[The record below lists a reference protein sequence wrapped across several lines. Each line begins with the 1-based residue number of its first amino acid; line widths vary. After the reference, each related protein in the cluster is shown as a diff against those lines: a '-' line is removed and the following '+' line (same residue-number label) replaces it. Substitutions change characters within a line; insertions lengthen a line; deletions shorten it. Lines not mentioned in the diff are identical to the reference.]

1 MRLTGLRSPAQTTD
15 PQTARARS
23 AYRVAVILLVAAAV
37 AAVLQLYLAFL
48 SGAWQLFVSAGA
60 LLALAGALVVSAR
73 LSRRDQATPATQWLI
88 GGMLIAVV
96 VVSTVLA
103 GLGLVLGL
111 ATLLATVATAT
122 QTLPQNKVNQSVAL
136 GTAASVAAGLLDLSA
151 PPWQLAV
158 PALQAVTP
166 AVVVVT
172 LLVYAVLV
180 ARRYRS
186 YALPSK
192 LIVAFLTV
200 SVVSIGAVS
209 VFTDRTIRSSLTEQA
224 GADLRDFAGL
234 QALAI
239 GDVLDQQVD
248 SLQSFSLSKIIQ
260 DRVEATSAGYTGDP
274 ATIEAELQALD
285 RQWRAAG
292 AANNDADPLVQARLN
307 NEIAS
312 ELREYRSLFPE
323 NVEVFVTDRYG
334 ALLGATNRTSD
345 YYQADEDW
353 WRAAFN
359 RGRGAPYIG
368 QPEYDESS
376 ATFSSIVAVPL
387 YAHGTRD
394 VVGILRTT
402 FNLEVIAELLSRAQ
416 AGQASHLELLLPNG
430 AFLQRTG
437 TTLAASDFLSAL
449 RATTSDYLEIDF
461 QGAPSLISQ
470 APVAALDPREAS
482 LVAGLGWTLV
492 VHQDRAEVLALVDRQ
507 VRSTLLVAV
516 IVAGAMAGAAV
527 VLGQWLA
534 TPLARLTAAA
544 SQVSAGDLGAQAEI
558 ESADEVGM
566 LASVFNDMTAQLRS
580 LIGSLGAQVEART
593 AQLRASADVGR
604 AAASILDTDQ
614 LLREAVNLIADRFGF
629 YYVAVF
635 TLDESGRFAVL
646 REATGEAGRL
656 LKERGH
662 KLDVGGR
669 SMVGAATGLRRPRI
683 ALDVGQEAVRF
694 ANPLLPETRS
704 EIALPLI
711 VGDRVLG
718 ALDAQ
723 STQAAAFDEASAA
736 TLQAMADQIAIAL
749 NNAALFRR
757 AEAQATAQTHLNAIS
772 RSLFGAA
779 DVEALYRALA
789 AQVRRLAPHDA
800 LSVSLHE
807 SEGMRLRE
815 YDLRAGADPV
825 VSQSRM
831 RPVANTLAGRAFTA
845 RALAVSANTADD
857 ARALDDVADLAR
869 AGFQSA
875 ASVPLALGDRVLGT
889 INFASREPQAYSP
902 DRLALVEQVAAQFA
916 AALENLR
923 LAEAQQRSLHE
934 LSELTRQ
941 LTGLG
946 WAEELK
952 RAPGGVYEAHI
963 SRSGLQPV
971 QQSWLPEAELA
982 VAAVKPVAWSRRE
995 DQTLTSPFQAAMA
1008 APIVVRGEAIGMLQ
1022 VGEESQ
1028 PRAWSQDDLALIQA
1042 VADQVA
1048 QAVENARLLEQT
1060 RRAAQRE
1067 RALGESTDR
1076 IRRSPEMER
1085 ILQTAAEELAR
1096 HLKTSHVAV
1105 RLSPIPETGNGQTQ
1119 AESS

>member
-1 MRLTGLRSPAQTTD
+1 M
-15 PQTARARS
+15 
-23 AYRVAVILLVAAAV
+23 ILLVAAAAT
-37 AAVLQLYLAFL
+37 AALQLYLAFL
-48 SGAWQLFVSAGA
+48 SGTWQLFVSVGA
-60 LLALAGALVVSAR
+60 LIVLAGALIISAR
-73 LSRRDQATPATQWLI
+73 LSRRGQATPATQWLI
-88 GGMLIAVV
+88 GGMLITVV
-96 VVSTVLA
+96 LVSAVLA

-111 ATLLATVATAT
+111 ATLLATVVTAT
-122 QTLPQNKVNQSVAL
+122 QTLPQDKVNQSVAL
-136 GTAASVAAGLLDLSA
+136 GTAASVAAGLLDLLTPA
-151 PPWQLAV
+151 WQLAV
-158 PALQAVTP
+158 PAIQAVTP
-166 AVVVVT
+166 IVVVVT
-172 LLVYAVLV
+172 LLAYAGLV
-180 ARRYRS
+180 ARQYRS

-209 VFTDRTIRSSLTEQA
+209 VFTDRAIRGALTEQA
-224 GADLRDFAGL
+224 GADLRDFAAL
-234 QALAI
+234 QAVAI
-239 GDVLDQQVD
+239 GDLLDQQVD
-248 SLQSFSLSKIIQ
+248 SLLSFSLSKTIQ

-285 RQWRAAG
+285 RQWRAAD
-292 AANNDADPLVQARLN
+292 AAKTDADPLVQARLS

-359 RGRGAPYIG
+359 RGRGASYIG

-394 VVGILRTT
+394 VVGVLRTT
-402 FNLEVIAELLSRAQ
+402 ISLELIVDLLDRAR
-416 AGQASHLELLLPNG
+416 AGQTGHPELLLPDG

-437 TTLAASDFLSAL
+437 TTPAAPGFLSAL
-449 RATTSDYLEIDF
+449 RSTTSNYLETDF
-461 QGAPSLISQ
+461 EGAPSLVSQ

-482 LVAGLGWTLV
+482 IIADLGLTLI
-492 VHQDRAEVLALVDRQ
+492 VHQDQAEVLTLVDRQ

-516 IVAGAMAGAAV
+516 VVAGVMAGAAV
-527 VLGQWLA
+527 VLGGRLA
-534 TPLARLTAAA
+534 APLARLTAAA
-544 SQVSAGDLGAQAEI
+544 SRVSAGDLEAQAEI

-566 LASVFNDMTAQLRS
+566 LARVFNDMTAQLRS

-604 AAASILDTDQ
+604 AAASILDTDL

-629 YYVAVF
+629 YYAAVF
-635 TLDESGRFAVL
+635 TLDESGKFAVL

-662 KLDVGGR
+662 WLDVGGR
-669 SMVGAATGLRRPRI
+669 SMVGAATALRRPRI

-704 EIALPLI
+704 EIALPLV
-711 VGDRVLG
+711 VGERVLG
-718 ALDAQ
+718 ALDVQ

-757 AEAQATAQTHLNAIS
+757 AEAQAKAQTGLNAIS

-779 DVEALYRALA
+779 DVKALYRALA
-789 AQVRRLAPHDA
+789 THARRLLPHDA
-800 LSVSLHE
+800 LSISLHE
-807 SEGMRLRE
+807 SEGMQLRE
-815 YDLRAGADPV
+815 YDLRADADPV
-825 VSQSRM
+825 VAHSRT

-845 RALAVSANTADD
+845 RALAVSAKTADD
-857 ARALDDVADLAR
+857 ARSLDDVADLAR
-869 AGFQSA
+869 AGYLSA
-875 ASVPLALGDRVLGT
+875 ACVPLVLGDRILGT
-889 INFASREPQAYSP
+889 INFASREPHAYSP
-902 DRLALVEQVAAQFA
+902 DRLALAEQVAAQFA
-916 AALENLR
+916 AALDNLR
-923 LAEAQQRSLHE
+923 LAEAQQRSLRE

-971 QQSWLPEAELA
+971 QQSWLPEADLA

-1028 PRAWSQDDLALIQA
+1028 PRVWSQDDLALIQA
-1042 VADQVA
+1042 VAEQVA

-1096 HLKTSHVAV
+1096 HLKTAHISV
-1105 RLSPIPETGNGQTQ
+1105 RLGAISETGNGQTQ
-1119 AESS
+1119 TESS